1 MLAKLTS
8 LIALVSL
15 GIAVNATTARAA
27 DNTDSTAGK
36 VSITPTAEQIS
47 DPEWIQSGRKKFV
60 KACAYCHGQE
70 GDSGKNKA
78 FRERI
83 DWDPNQIH
91 DVIANGRQSG
101 SNVMPAWKDSIDDEL
116 IWNMVAYI
124 RSLSGK
130 PR

>member
-1 MLAKLTS
+1 MLAKITS
-8 LIALVSL
+8 LIALVFL

-36 VSITPTAEQIS
+36 ASITPTAEQIS

-60 KACAYCHGQE
+60 KACAYCHGQA

-101 SNVMPAWKDSIDDEL
+101 SNVMPSWKDSIDDEL
-116 IWNMVAYI
+116 IWKMVAYI